1 MKQKYRTGSE
11 SLPSCIF
18 LSEKIFSGVKN
29 APIMMHTEMYK
40 VVVAPL
46 GICTENKKIVINQ
59 KVPHINI

>member
-1 MKQKYRTGSE
+1 MKAYR
-11 SLPSCIF
+11 PVFF
-18 LSEKIFSGVKN
+18 LSGNSFLIENTSFRMRT
-29 APIMMHTEMYK
+29 AAYK